1 MAADWFDGIV
11 LAHYL
16 VATAHFVHPISRRE
30 LSRDEC
36 VALDAYC
43 VEHRLGSAHVTSVF
57 DWFVFALNVPGA
69 QSTCSA
75 RSFRPSTLR
84 RKRRCC

>member
-36 VALDAYC
+36 VAPDAYC

-57 DWFVFALNVPGA
+57 DEMKELNAKRVEYTSLPGY
-69 QSTCSA
+69 
-75 RSFRPSTLR
+75 
-84 RKRRCC
+84 